1 VVPSPSDAARFEAI
15 VKHHHNHHHRRLIDA
30 FFISRTDTD
39 KHRYEDVFLCKI
51 CEITLRHLD
60 STENDQSLSLSLS
73 LSLSETTVSWRI
85 FFDSF
90 FFVSFFIVSFTSK
103 EEEDK
108 DRIEVTRHLLLYMKN
123 HRNLELFSKKKK
135 Q

>member
-1 VVPSPSDAARFEAI
+1 MRMFFC
-15 VKHHHNHHHRRLIDA
+15 VKYVKSL
-30 FFISRTDTD
+30 FDTSIPL
-39 KHRYEDVFLCKI
+39 KMI
-51 CEITLRHLD
+51 
-60 STENDQSLSLSLS
+60 SLSLSLS